1 LSTFL
6 FCFGGLAL
14 LASWRL
20 NALLTIHDLRFT
32 IHSTMG
38 LLESIR
44 KWIDGEQTEDLLEVA
59 DEHAKPR
66 RVWEEFL
73 VKIAR
78 EVEAVMQREM
88 FTPPGGLTYI
98 PREYVVYLSAEDDKD
113 WQGDKRRGLEQ
124 GLFHVLSERARE
136 LSGATQLAAKSF
148 AVELR
153 VDGTLEKGQFRV
165 QAVWDET
172 ETGHTQVNARV
183 GASKSGS
190 SSAAGSAVDFSDTI
204 RERADGSQGD
214 TESGEESEKGEQTV
228 VRPRI
233 KTLYSVE
240 IWKDGVR
247 ESVEPITK
255 SEITIGR
262 GSRSITVDLPL
273 KGDPEISRVHATL
286 TRDDNGRYWLISK
299 GRNPTLVAGRELPRE
314 ERTEVLPDQK
324 IAICNFIIRIQPR

>member
-1 LSTFL
+1 
-6 FCFGGLAL
+6 
-14 LASWRL
+14 
-20 NALLTIHDLRFT
+20 
-32 IHSTMG
+32 MG

-44 KWIDGEQTEDLLEVA
+44 KWIDGEQGEDLLEAA
-59 DEHAKPR
+59 DEHSKPR
-66 RVWEEFL
+66 RIWEEFL

-124 GLFHVLSERARE
+124 GLFHVLSERAKE
-136 LSGATQLAAKSF
+136 LSGSNQLAAKSF

-172 ETGHTQVNARV
+172 ESGHTMVNARV
-183 GASKSGS
+183 GPSQSGHASGAAPSGS
-190 SSAAGSAVDFSDTI
+190 SGVNFNDTI
-204 RERADGSQGD
+204 RERADGSRGD
-214 TESGEESEKGEQTV
+214 TEPGERSEQGEQTV

-233 KTLYSVE
+233 KELYSVE

-247 ESVEPITK
+247 EAVVPITK
-255 SEITIGR
+255 PEITIGR

-273 KGDPEISRVHATL
+273 KGDPEISRVHAVL
-286 TRDDNGRYWLISK
+286 TRENDSRYWLVPK
-299 GRNPTLVAGRELPRE
+299 GRNPTLVGGRELPRE

-324 IAICNFIIRIQPR
+324 IAICDFILRIQPR